1 MSIYSSETDI
11 FSQKIQISPINIPKS
26 YLLFRTSFNTATF
39 RGTDS
44 NNTYIAP
51 SLSSSVDFTDR
62 RSVTSTDDR
71 GLYVTKGAVKP
82 TDKHLFPINN
92 IPITNNWQF
101 SEITQLSI
109 YTPITS
115 SRIGPNLSHS
125 VALLP
130 NEIKNASRLSE
141 GQLLRNNVTL
151 PLESPLE
158 CVRGPLDLNLEH
170 LRCSEGDLNRQ
181 MCKTPLRINNKHR
194 SITQKK
200 VNFKPKYDKIII
212 IQGLSFYN
220 ENNMKKDI
228 WWSTTEMNNMRQM
241 VTNEINRMKRL
252 HPRWSVT
259 QCIQEL
265 YRLDN

>member
-11 FSQKIQISPINIPKS
+11 FSQKIQNSPINIPKS

-39 RGTDS
+39 RGTDF
-44 NNTYIAP
+44 NNTDFVP
-51 SLSSSVDFTDR
+51 SLSVDFSSPNVFEKSSELKSANIYSSSVDFTDR

-71 GLYVTKGAVKP
+71 GFYVTKGAVKP
-82 TDKHLFPINN
+82 TDKHLYPINN
-92 IPITNNWQF
+92 IPMSNNWQF

-109 YTPITS
+109 YTPI
-115 SRIGPNLSHS
+115 
-125 VALLP
+125 
-130 NEIKNASRLSE
+130 
-141 GQLLRNNVTL
+141 
-151 PLESPLE
+151 
-158 CVRGPLDLNLEH
+158 
-170 LRCSEGDLNRQ
+170 
-181 MCKTPLRINNKHR
+181 KTPLRINKKHR
-194 SITQKK
+194 SISQKK
-200 VNFKPKYDKIII
+200 VNFEPKYDKIII

-228 WWSTTEMNNMRQM
+228 WWSTTELNNMRQM
-241 VTNEINRMKRL
+241 ATNEINRMKQL

>member
-51 SLSSSVDFTDR
+51 SLS
-62 RSVTSTDDR
+62 
-71 GLYVTKGAVKP
+71 
-82 TDKHLFPINN
+82 DKHLFPINN

-158 CVRGPLDLNLEH
+158 WVRGPLDLNLEH
-170 LRCSEGDLNRQ
+170 RRCSEGDLNRQ

>member
-11 FSQKIQISPINIPKS
+11 FSQKIQNSPINIPKS

-39 RGTDS
+39 RGTDF
-44 NNTYIAP
+44 NNTDFVP
-51 SLSSSVDFTDR
+51 SLSEDFSSPNVFEKSSELKSANIYSSSVDFTDR

-71 GLYVTKGAVKP
+71 GFYVTKGAVKP
-82 TDKHLFPINN
+82 TDKHLYPINN
-92 IPITNNWQF
+92 IPMSNNWQF

-109 YTPITS
+109 YTPITPL
-115 SRIGPNLSHS
+115 RIGPNLYLS
-125 VALLP
+125 VAKLP
-130 NEIKNASRLSE
+130 KEIENAH
-141 GQLLRNNVTL
+141 GNVTL
-151 PLESPLE
+151 PLESPPK
-158 CVRGPLDLNLEH
+158 G
-170 LRCSEGDLNRQ
+170 GDLNRQ
-181 MCKTPLRINNKHR
+181 RCKTPLRINKKHR
-194 SITQKK
+194 SISQKK
-200 VNFKPKYDKIII
+200 VNFEPKYDKIII

-228 WWSTTEMNNMRQM
+228 WWSTTELNNMRQM
-241 VTNEINRMKRL
+241 ATNEINRMKQL